1 MKRRTYSRTDAEE
14 LNVFPAF
21 TDLMTNAFMI
31 LSLFLLMA
39 LLQAQ
44 FLNQKL
50 QAAAPIII
58 DEQSGNFKFK
68 SGSAEL
74 NTDSKKYIAQEIIP
88 SIKQSAKTHDVDF
101 IQVIGHT
108 DGQEIGSIGNLD
120 KMLEKV
126 ANRDASVTSLKAG
139 SNADLGLMRALA
151 VIQEIKNTNQ
161 FKNIEF
167 RAYSAA
173 QLYLP
178 SGELA
183 SLDRKNNED
192 RRRIE
197 IRFIPPGKQQK
208 Y

>member
-1 MKRRTYSRTDAEE
+1 MKRRTYSRNESEE

-44 FLNQKL
+44 YLNRKL

-74 NTDSKKYIAQEIIP
+74 NNDLKNYISQIIIP
-88 SIKQSAKTHDVDF
+88 NIESITKIHDIEF

-108 DGQEIGSIGNLD
+108 DGQGIDSVGNLD

-126 ANRDASVTSLKAG
+126 ANREASVTTLKAG

-151 VIQEIKNTNQ
+151 VIQEIKKVEQ
-161 FKNIEF
+161 LKKIEF

-178 SGELA
+178 SGKLA
-183 SLDRKNNED
+183 SLDRNNNED

-208 Y
+208 

>member
-1 MKRRTYSRTDAEE
+1 MRKKTYFRTEAEE

-44 FLNQKL
+44 YLNRKL

-74 NTDSKKYIAQEIIP
+74 NTDLKNYIAQKIIP
-88 SIKQSAKTHDVDF
+88 SIERISKTHDIEF

-108 DGQEIGSIGNLD
+108 DGQEIGSVGNLD

-126 ANRDASVTSLKAG
+126 ANRQASVTTLKAG
-139 SNADLGLMRALA
+139 SNTDLGLIRALA
-151 VIQEIKNTNQ
+151 VIQEIQKDNQ
-161 FKNIEF
+161 LKNIEF

-178 SGELA
+178 SGKLA

-197 IRFIPPGKQQK
+197 IRFIPPGTPEKS
-208 Y
+208 